1 MQIFR
6 FPKARE
12 SAQIYN
18 IMLSLC
24 LFKERVKYKKDKKL
38 VDQTCCG
45 DFRVEKE
52 TLKQQIDEKNK
63 LLAQAAAAIEE
74 MEREKSLVENQLNSQ
89 LNLNTALQQ
98 QVRNSLS
105 SFFQARR
112 STRDC
117 LELFT
122 ASDLCDIEAR
132 ASTVQSPYGVFLV
145 VQQYTKLFPT
155 DFCVS

>member
-1 MQIFR
+1 M
-6 FPKARE
+6 E
-12 SAQIYN
+12 
-18 IMLSLC
+18 
-24 LFKERVKYKKDKKL
+24 KL

-112 STRDC
+112 S
-117 LELFT
+117 
-122 ASDLCDIEAR
+122 
-132 ASTVQSPYGVFLV
+132 V
-145 VQQYTKLFPT
+145 
-155 DFCVS
+155 

>member
-1 MQIFR
+1 M
-6 FPKARE
+6 
-12 SAQIYN
+12 
-18 IMLSLC
+18 
-24 LFKERVKYKKDKKL
+24 
-38 VDQTCCG
+38 
-45 DFRVEKE
+45 EKE

-112 STRDC
+112 SSRVC

-122 ASDLCDIEAR
+122 SIDLCDIEAR
-132 ASTVQSPYGVFLV
+132 ASTVQFQYEVF
-145 VQQYTKLFPT
+145 
-155 DFCVS
+155 

>member
-1 MQIFR
+1 M
-6 FPKARE
+6 E
-12 SAQIYN
+12 
-18 IMLSLC
+18 
-24 LFKERVKYKKDKKL
+24 KL
-38 VDQTCCG
+38 VEQTCCR

-112 STRDC
+112 S
-117 LELFT
+117 
-122 ASDLCDIEAR
+122 
-132 ASTVQSPYGVFLV
+132 V
-145 VQQYTKLFPT
+145 
-155 DFCVS
+155 

>member
-1 MQIFR
+1 M
-6 FPKARE
+6 E
-12 SAQIYN
+12 
-18 IMLSLC
+18 
-24 LFKERVKYKKDKKL
+24 KL
-38 VDQTCCG
+38 VEQTYCR

-105 SFFQARR
+105 SFVQARR
-112 STRDC
+112 SIRDY

-122 ASDLCDIEAR
+122 SSDLCDIEAR
-132 ASTVQSPYGVFLV
+132 ASRVPV
-145 VQQYTKLFPT
+145 
-155 DFCVS
+155 

>member
-1 MQIFR
+1 M
-6 FPKARE
+6 E
-12 SAQIYN
+12 
-18 IMLSLC
+18 
-24 LFKERVKYKKDKKL
+24 KL
-38 VDQTCCG
+38 VEQTCCR

-105 SFFQARR
+105 SYFQARR
-112 STRDC
+112 SSRDC
-117 LELFT
+117 
-122 ASDLCDIEAR
+122 
-132 ASTVQSPYGVFLV
+132 V
-145 VQQYTKLFPT
+145 
-155 DFCVS
+155 